1 MTKVKTVSSKT
12 LLKKQLTDKSFKQE
26 YELLEE
32 DFLIAKQIIKL
43 RLEAKLTQKELAAKV
58 GTSQPAIARL
68 ESGVYKNL
76 SLSFLNKVST
86 GIRGIITKTGLSI
99 R

>member
-1 MTKVKTVSSKT
+1 MSKTKTVNSRT
-12 LLKKQLTDKSFKQE
+12 LLKKQLLNKEFRKE

-32 DFLIAKQIIKL
+32 EFQIAKEIIRL
-43 RLEAKLTQKELAAKV
+43 RTEAKMTQKELAEKA

-76 SLSFLNKVST
+76 SLSFLNKVAKVL
-86 GIRGIITKTGLSI
+86 GAVPVVNFKKV
-99 R
+99 

>member
-12 LLKKQLTDKSFKQE
+12 LLKKQLTDKSFKKE

-76 SLSFLNKVST
+76 SLSFLNKVGKALGSVPVLYFKK
-86 GIRGIITKTGLSI
+86 I
-99 R
+99 

>member
-1 MTKVKTVSSKT
+1 MARVKTISSKA
-12 LLKKQLTDKSFKQE
+12 LLKKQLSDKSFKKE

-32 DFLIAKQIIKL
+32 EFQIAKEVIRL

-76 SLSFLNKVST
+76 SLSFLNKVGKALGT
-86 GIRGIITKTGLSI
+86 VPVLHFKKI
-99 R
+99 

>member
-1 MTKVKTVSSKT
+1 MAKVKTMSSKS
-12 LLKKQLTDKSFKQE
+12 LLKKQLTDKSFKKE

-32 DFLIAKQIIKL
+32 DFLIAKQVIQL

-68 ESGVYKNL
+68 ESGAYKNL
-76 SLSFLNKVST
+76 SLSFLNKVGKALGT
-86 GIRGIITKTGLSI
+86 VPVLYFKKV
-99 R
+99 